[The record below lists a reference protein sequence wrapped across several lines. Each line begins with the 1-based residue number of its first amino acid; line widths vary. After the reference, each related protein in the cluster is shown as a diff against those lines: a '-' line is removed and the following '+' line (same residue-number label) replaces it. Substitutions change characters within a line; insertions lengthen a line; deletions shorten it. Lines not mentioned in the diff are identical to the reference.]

1 MFKFL
6 LKIFLSVMVFTVLY
20 SNTVYAETVKLSDQ
34 IITLDKNNAVIA
46 VQKQP
51 LTDTSKQGVEA
62 KRNWFCIIIQVNG
75 KVLNDKANN

>member
-1 MFKFL
+1 MK
-6 LKIFLSVMVFTVLY
+6 KIFLSVVIFIALC
-20 SNTVYAETVKLSDQ
+20 SNTVCAETANLSDQ
-34 IITLDKNNAVIA
+34 IITLDKNNAVIT

-75 KVLNDKANN
+75 KTFDDKANN

>member
-1 MFKFL
+1 MK
-6 LKIFLSVMVFTVLY
+6 KIFLSVAVFIALC
-20 SNTVYAETVKLSDQ
+20 SNIAFAETANPSDQ
-34 IITLDKNNAVIA
+34 IITLDKSNAVIA

-75 KVLNDKANN
+75 KTFDDKANN